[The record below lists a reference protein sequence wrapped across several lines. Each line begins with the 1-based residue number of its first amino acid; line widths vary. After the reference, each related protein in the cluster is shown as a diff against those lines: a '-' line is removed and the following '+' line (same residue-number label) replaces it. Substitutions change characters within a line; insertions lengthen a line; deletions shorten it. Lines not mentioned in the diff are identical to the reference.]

1 MNHSI
6 ILVETTTTPP
16 ICDGDNEEYKCYN
29 HYIMC
34 NESCRMMQNMGA
46 CENLREADDN
56 MGCDKENFSCACID
70 GYKRYEIS
78 CSLGSHCKYFDT

>member
-1 MNHSI
+1 
-6 ILVETTTTPP
+6 
-16 ICDGDNEEYKCYN
+16 
-29 HYIMC
+29 MC